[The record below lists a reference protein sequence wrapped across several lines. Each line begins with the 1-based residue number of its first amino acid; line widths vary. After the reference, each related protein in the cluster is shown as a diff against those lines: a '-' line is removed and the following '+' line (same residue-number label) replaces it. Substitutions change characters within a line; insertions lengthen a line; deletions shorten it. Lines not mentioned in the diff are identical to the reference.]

1 MSDLTALGVAVLLL
15 IANAF
20 FVGAEFALI
29 SARRTQIEPRA
40 EAGSRFAR
48 ITLRAMENVSLM
60 MAGAQLGI
68 TMASLGLGAVG
79 EPAVAHLL
87 EPLFEAVG
95 LPEGLVHPVALV
107 VALAIVVTLHM
118 VLGEMVPKNIAIAGP
133 ERSAIVLGPLLYGF
147 VTVLKPVI
155 VALNALANVVLR
167 VIRVQPQDEVT
178 STFTADEVAGFIAQS
193 RREGLLDDD
202 EHDLLTGAL
211 EFTDATVRAVVLGVD
226 DLVTVP
232 RTSASP
238 TWSRSAPAPASP
250 GSPWSTTAATCPAT
264 CTSRTCSAWPRP
276 GVTSRCTASGC
287 GRSSPS
293 GSISRCATRWRPCR
307 HAGRTWPGSSTP
319 TTTGSW
325 AWPRSRTCSRSSSAT
340 SSTPA
345 STGSDVP
352 RSVGRAK
359 VAACDRTR

>member
-211 EFTDATVRAVVLGVD
+211 EFTDATVRAVVLAVD

-232 RTSASP
+232 QDVSVADLEAVCARTGF
-238 TWSRSAPAPASP
+238 SRFPVVDDR
-250 GSPWSTTAATCPAT
+250 GDL
-264 CTSRTCSAWPRP
+264 
-276 GVTSRCTASGC
+276 SGYVHLKDVL
-287 GRSSPS
+287 G
-293 GSISRCATRWRPCR
+293 
-307 HAGRTWPGSSTP
+307 
-319 TTTGSW
+319 
-325 AWPRSRTCSRSSSAT
+325 
-340 SSTPA
+340 TPA
-345 STGSDVP
+345 ARRDEPVHRKWVRPLVT
-352 RSVGRAK
+352 VGVDQSLRDALATMQARGAHLARVVDPHDDRLLG
-359 VAACDRTR
+359 VAALEDVLEELVGDVVDAGQHRQ